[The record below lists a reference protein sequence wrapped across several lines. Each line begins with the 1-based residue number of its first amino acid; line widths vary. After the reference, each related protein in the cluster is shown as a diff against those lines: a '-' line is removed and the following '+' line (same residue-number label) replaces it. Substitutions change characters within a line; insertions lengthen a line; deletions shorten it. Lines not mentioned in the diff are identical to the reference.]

1 MKENKHIEKELLF
14 KNNIKD
20 IVSISLDILYNVVDN
35 YVEGNYI
42 IDGEYKI
49 HELSINKEQF
59 NFKIPFKYELD
70 TNVNKDTVK
79 LEIDDFTYDYK
90 KDELIVNIDST
101 LYGDKNDVLEFDS
114 KELLDNYLCDNEV
127 EIIDDRIED
136 IKNDINKESDFNNED
151 NLIRTEEEEKKND
164 ILDIDKEIKEEMV
177 DDRNDLKMDEIVNN
191 INNTDSFVTY
201 KVVKMKEDETLESVV
216 LKYHTSLDELKEY
229 NDLNNLSTNDR
240 IIIPYYE

>member
-136 IKNDINKESDFNNED
+136 IKNDINKESDFTNED